1 MVSRSL
7 DNCTQRIYP
16 MVEHASLKPPRK
28 DPKPRTRMAILKVS
42 VTGEIDQPK
51 AVLSGMENTLQA

>member
-1 MVSRSL
+1 
-7 DNCTQRIYP
+7 
-16 MVEHASLKPPRK
+16 MVEHSSLKPPRK